1 MSIEGLGLSL
11 SLVLLV
17 VLWVA
22 APLITRRTG
31 KSAAGYDLGLIAGY
45 ERALVAIRDLEEDVA
60 TGKIDAAAYERE
72 RERWVERGI
81 AALRELDA
89 AGQFTA
95 QPTRTGGAAKADE
108 PTTDAVEQALA
119 AYRRSAKPAA
129 H

>member
-1 MSIEGLGLSL
+1 MSIEGLGISL

-22 APLITRRTG
+22 APLLTRG
-31 KSAAGYDLGLIAGY
+31 KDKAEAGTDLSLIAAY
-45 ERALVAIRDLEEDVA
+45 ERALLAIRDLEEDVT
-60 TGKIDAAAYERE
+60 TGKIDATAYGRE

-89 AGQFTA
+89 AGQFAADANRGANAA
-95 QPTRTGGAAKADE
+95 QADE
-108 PTTDAVEQALA
+108 PATDAVEQALA
-119 AYRRSAKPAA
+119 AYRRSARSAA